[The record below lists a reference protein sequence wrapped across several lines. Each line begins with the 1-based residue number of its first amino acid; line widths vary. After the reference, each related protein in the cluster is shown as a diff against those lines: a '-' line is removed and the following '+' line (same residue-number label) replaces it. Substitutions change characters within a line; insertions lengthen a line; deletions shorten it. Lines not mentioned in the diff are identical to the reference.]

1 MEHQQALDLS
11 RPLTAITEQQQD
23 EHFDP
28 DDAPIVN
35 GMDTIAP
42 GQGTHRRTLSDPQ
55 RKIQAQNRLIQKLQA
70 QLLTAKDALDDS
82 TNDNAELQA
91 LLQATVTSMGSD
103 RATIETPGPHR
114 LQPRAPRPEDIEFR
128 DKLQQQ
134 REVEQNQQAQ
144 QTPTNNNVLGI
155 FQQLAKAMRETNT
168 TDTTEPTKF
177 SGEDHHWDEWNFQ
190 LRSYLAAKGWLATYD
205 HPTGPGTPGFDQA
218 INQKLYNKLTMLCTK
233 GTAIT
238 YLRKAA
244 EFDGWGAGQQLRLR
258 YYGFS
263 KQRGKTLK
271 TTIENIRHVHGTNIT
286 THIDLFEKL
295 ITQISYNDPLHHP
308 SEEQKID
315 WFLDSITERTY
326 DSVQATCSAEN
337 IEGKLTFQKMVK
349 LFTHKCFQRYPD
361 FHIRELVNPKDKS
374 TLTNNS
380 TTIMKRGRHG
390 NGRVR
395 KGPKSTRS
403 TEQRPEGTTSS

>member
-1 MEHQQALDLS
+1 MDRFKDGFKKDDLE
-11 RPLTAITEQQQD
+11 L
-23 EHFDP
+23 
-28 DDAPIVN
+28 
-35 GMDTIAP
+35 MK
-42 GQGTHRRTLSDPQ
+42 Q
-55 RKIQAQNRLIQKLQA
+55 RADQIWDQHISV
-70 QLLTAKDALDDS
+70 TS
-82 TNDNAELQA
+82 PAEIS

-103 RATIETPGPHR
+103 RTIVETPGPHR

-134 REVEQNQQAQ
+134 REVEHNQQAQ
-144 QTPTNNNVLGI
+144 QTPATTNASTNNNVLEI
-155 FQQLAKAMRETNT
+155 VQQLAKAMRETNT

-190 LRSYLAAKGWLATYD
+190 LQSYLAAKGWLATYD

-244 EFDGWGAGQQLRLR
+244 EFDGWGTGQQLRLR
-258 YYGFS
+258 YHGFS

-271 TTIENIRHVHGTNIT
+271 TTIENIRRVHGTGIT

-295 ITQISYNDPLHHP
+295 ITQISYNDPLHPP

-315 WFLDSITERTY
+315 WFLDSVTERTY
-326 DSVQATCSAEN
+326 DSVQATCSTEN

-380 TTIMKRGRHG
+380 TTIMNRGRHG
-390 NGRVR
+390 NGNGRGR
-395 KGPKSTRS
+395 GKGQHQNYAYDQPNKGQKGQRNHKGKGKCKSS
-403 TEQRPEGTTSS
+403 TKP

>member
-1 MEHQQALDLS
+1 MIVQTTMQNYKPYYRQQL
-11 RPLTAITEQQQD
+11 PLLVWAPTEPPLKPQD
-23 EHFDP
+23 H
-28 DDAPIVN
+28 I
-35 GMDTIAP
+35 
-42 GQGTHRRTLSDPQ
+42 
-55 RKIQAQNRLIQKLQA
+55 
-70 QLLTAKDALDDS
+70 
-82 TNDNAELQA
+82 
-91 LLQATVTSMGSD
+91 
-103 RATIETPGPHR
+103 HR

-134 REVEQNQQAQ
+134 KAVEQNQPMQE
-144 QTPTNNNVLGI
+144 TPANHNVLNI
-155 FQQLAKAMRETNT
+155 VQQLAKAMRETNT

-258 YYGFS
+258 YHGFS

-271 TTIENIRHVHGTNIT
+271 TTIENIRHVLVHGTNIT

-295 ITQISYNDPLHHP
+295 ITQISYNDPLHPP

-315 WFLDSITERTY
+315 WFLDSVTERAY

-361 FHIRELVNPKDKS
+361 FHIHELVNPTSKDKS

-380 TTIMKRGRHG
+380 TTIMNRGRHG
-390 NGRVR
+390 NGRGR
-395 KGPKSTRS
+395 GKG
-403 TEQRPEGTTSS
+403 QH

>member
-1 MEHQQALDLS
+1 M
-11 RPLTAITEQQQD
+11 
-23 EHFDP
+23 
-28 DDAPIVN
+28 
-35 GMDTIAP
+35 
-42 GQGTHRRTLSDPQ
+42 GT
-55 RKIQAQNRLIQKLQA
+55 
-70 QLLTAKDALDDS
+70 
-82 TNDNAELQA
+82 
-91 LLQATVTSMGSD
+91 D
-103 RATIETPGPHR
+103 RSTIETPGPHR
-114 LQPRAPRPEDIEFR
+114 LQPRAPRPKDIEYLE
-128 DKLQQQ
+128 KLQQQ
-134 REVEQNQQAQ
+134 REVEQHQQAQ
-144 QTPTNNNVLGI
+144 QNPAHTNASNNNNNVLDI
-155 FQQLAKAMRETNT
+155 VQQLAKAMRETNT

-205 HPTGPGTPGFDQA
+205 HPTGPGTPGFDNA

-258 YYGFS
+258 YHGFS

-271 TTIENIRHVHGTNIT
+271 ATIENIRHVHGTNIT

-295 ITQISYNDPLHHP
+295 ITQIAYNDPLHPP

-315 WFLDSITERTY
+315 WFLDSVTERTY
-326 DSVQATCSAEN
+326 DSVQATCSTEN

-380 TTIMKRGRHG
+380 TTIMNRGRHG
-390 NGRVR
+390 NSNGRGR
-395 KGPKSTRS
+395 GKGQQQIYASGQQNKGQKGNRANKGKGKGIQNSGVLAKTG
-403 TEQRPEGTTSS
+403 QAK